1 MRALIVQGMAF
12 GDEGKGATVDW
23 LTRRHGAPLGVRYN
37 GGPQAAHNVVTPEGL
52 HHTFAQ
58 FGSGTLAGADTHL
71 SRFTLVDPLALQR
84 EAEVLRAKV
93 SYDPYS
99 RLTVDPDAVVVTRY
113 HVAANRA
120 REIARGAG
128 RHGSVGAG
136 VGEARRDQLAGVYVT
151 VRMAKR
157 GGDSLRDRI
166 RLILERI
173 LLGLGETFRQNE
185 EALSIFNSV
194 AAVEVSQ
201 LAEELAESM
210 RYIRPA
216 VFSEAW
222 GRALAARTIRGK
234 GDAVVVLEGAQGVLL
249 DERYGFAPYNS
260 WTDCTFA
267 NADRALDDYGLS
279 AEHRQRIGV
288 FRSYFTR
295 HGPGPF
301 PTESEEVRH
310 PEVHN
315 SAHRWMGEFRQ
326 GRFDGVLAAYA
337 AECARP
343 DALVVTHMDRHLPG
357 TPVCNRYDPMPS
369 TRTAEAINQARP
381 NYVRYEGDFLELV
394 RAHCGVPVIATSAGP
409 TWEDFRE
416 QAS

>member
-23 LTRRHGAPLGVRYN
+23 LTRRHGAPLVVRYN

-84 EAEVLRAKV
+84 EAEVLRTKV
-93 SYDPYS
+93 SHDPYS
-99 RLTVDPDAVVVTRY
+99 RLTVDPDAVIVTRY

-120 REIARGAG
+120 REIARGEG

-136 VGEARRDQLAGVYVT
+136 VGEARSDQLTGVFIT
-151 VRMAKR
+151 ARQAKR
-157 GGDSLRDRI
+157 GGQDLRAEL
-166 RLILERI
+166 RLILERKR
-173 LLGLGETFRQNE
+173 LELEYDFRESE
-185 EALSIFNSV
+185 EARAVFGEIAEENV
-194 AAVEVSQ
+194 ERAAD
-201 LAEELAESM
+201 ELAESM
-210 RYIRPA
+210 RPVPLA
-216 VFSEAW
+216 VFTQAW
-222 GRALAARTIRGK
+222 DAALADHAAGQ
-234 GDAVVVLEGAQGVLL
+234 GDATVIFEGAQGVLL

-260 WTDCTFA
+260 WTDCTFT
-267 NADRALDDYGLS
+267 NADRVLDEYALPL
-279 AEHRQRIGV
+279 EHRQRIGV

-310 PEVHN
+310 PEAHN
-315 SAHRWMGEFRQ
+315 GAHPWMGPFRQ

-337 AECARP
+337 AVCARP

-357 TPVCNRYDPMPS
+357 TPVCTRYDAMPLKP
-369 TRTAEAINQARP
+369 TAEAIARARP
-381 NYVRYEGDFLELV
+381 NYVRHECDFPELV
-394 RAHCGVPVIATSAGP
+394 RAHCGTPVIATSAGP
-409 TWEDFRE
+409 AWRDFRE